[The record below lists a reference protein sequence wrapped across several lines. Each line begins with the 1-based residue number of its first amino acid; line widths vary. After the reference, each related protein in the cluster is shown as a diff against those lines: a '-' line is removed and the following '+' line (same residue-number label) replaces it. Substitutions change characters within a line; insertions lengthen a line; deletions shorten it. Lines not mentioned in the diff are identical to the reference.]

1 MEERHRELFEPLRV
15 RGVELPSRVVVPP
28 MYQVRPVTSPQGIAW
43 YRRLAAG
50 GAALVIV
57 EGLNVARFGDDL
69 TPAGLAGLAK
79 CIHAAGAAAAVQL
92 FPGSLG
98 ADVEPDAPD
107 AEDLRRLVGDFARAA
122 AVCRDAGFDG
132 VEPHGA
138 HGFALNR
145 FFMPDRNHRTD
156 AYGGSL
162 DNRCRLAVEIVRA
175 IRAAAGE
182 DLLVLYRHTPVGQE
196 YSLDESLVLAD
207 KLVAAGADVLDIS
220 PAKKDRP
227 ADLAQPFRTRC
238 AVPVIA
244 VGGMEDPDA
253 AAEALRSR
261 RCDLVGV
268 GRQLIADAAWPAKVR
283 AGRFDEIIP
292 CDKCDAGCFG
302 NIHAGKPVYCTQ
314 WPDDPLPPF
323 VR

>member
-1 MEERHRELFEPLRV
+1 MKERHRELFEPLRI
-15 RGVELPSRVVVPP
+15 RGVELPNRIVVPP
-28 MYQVRPVTSPQGIAW
+28 MYQVRPVTSSEGIAW

-50 GAALVIV
+50 GAGLVIV
-57 EGLNVARFGDDL
+57 EGLNVGRFGDDL
-69 TPAGLAGLAK
+69 TPASLAALAE
-79 CIHAAGAAAAVQL
+79 CIHAAGAAAAAQL

-98 ADVEPDAPD
+98 ADIEPDAPD
-107 AEDLRRLVGDFARAA
+107 AEDLRRLVADFARAA

-162 DNRCRLAVEIVRA
+162 DNRCRLAVEIVQA
-175 IRAAAGE
+175 IRGAAGE
-182 DLLVLYRHTPVGQE
+182 YLLVLYRHTPAGE
-196 YSLDESLVLAD
+196 AYSLDESLVLAD
-207 KLVAAGADVLDIS
+207 KLVAAGTDVLDVS
-220 PAKKDRP
+220 PARQDRP
-227 ADLAQPFRTRC
+227 ADLAEPFKKRC

-244 VGGMEDPDA
+244 VGGMDDPDA
-253 AAEALRSR
+253 AAEALRAG
-261 RCDLVGV
+261 RCDLVAV

-292 CDKCDAGCFG
+292 CDKCNAGCYD
-302 NIHAGKPVYCTQ
+302 NIHAGKPVHCTK